1 VQLKLLGSTEFVI
14 GDVRAPLGGPRSRAV
29 LVTLGLH
36 AGRPVTTPEIIDD
49 LWGESAPASAAHT
62 VETYI
67 SRLRKVLN
75 LPGEPIVI
83 ARNGSG
89 YVLNL
94 GARQVDALWFAEL
107 AAQGRTALAEGDTSS
122 AEDLLSSALALWRG
136 PALADVRDATFAPA
150 AARGLENERLV
161 VVETLIDARLLMGCH
176 VEVLSDLESVIAA
189 EPFRERFHAQLMTAL
204 YRSGRQVDALAAY
217 QRARELLA
225 DEHGLEPGRELR
237 ELEQAILRQA
247 PELEPVIRPFP
258 RDAAVRP
265 PENEG
270 LRPKLDHAGSAAL
283 PRAKG
288 WSSRLRW
295 RAKRGW
301 IATAAVLGLLA
312 SFVLPIVLSRTPA
325 GAGLVAVGISELNTA
340 SGGRSRT
347 LPLPSAP
354 GGAASG
360 DGSVW
365 VTSPEGHVLYRID
378 PLTGLTTDTIPVG
391 SGAGAIVVAGSDIWV
406 ANALDGTLSEVSSET
421 NSVVGVVA
429 VGPEPSGIAFSHGAI
444 WVTDATAGTL
454 AEVNASSG
462 QVTTKQVS
470 TPPFGVALGAGSVW
484 VSDPGEDEITR
495 IDPHGGP
502 PLQISVGSGPT
513 AITFGLGSV
522 WVTNGLDS
530 TVSRINPATD
540 TVAATIPVGDG
551 PDALAIVGNS
561 VWVANG
567 SSSTLTKID
576 ATANSATTSM
586 PMGGSPVALTCVGKG
601 LWVATRPPA
610 NSPPRGGALRVVQ
623 SVAAPSIDPALASP
637 AMPFQF
643 FEGTYDTLVTSQRVG
658 GTGGLQ
664 LVPDLALTVP
674 VPTDGGMVYTFVLR
688 PGVRYSNGQLVRPED
703 FRYGIER
710 VLELNSAAAPFLTGI
725 IGAAACRP
733 GKPCDLSQ
741 GITISDS
748 ADTVTFHLTAPDT
761 QFLDTLTAWPTAP
774 VPSGVPDHDVG
785 IKPVPATGPYEIGL
799 YLPGREV
806 EFVRNPY
813 FHEWSAAAEPAGSPD
828 SIVWTFGASISEEM
842 SEIETG
848 RADWTD
854 DSVPGVAGLLARFPA
869 QLHVNPA
876 SWVLYASFNTRVAP
890 FNSLLVRQ
898 AFSLAADRAKLVQLL
913 GGPSAASPTCQILPP
928 DIPGYRPYCPFTV
941 DPNPAGSWV
950 GPDVGDARKL
960 VAESGTSGMRITLW
974 APQGMGTVSA
984 FIVSVLRE
992 LGYRASM
999 ITPPSSVWQANV
1011 NDSRRGVQA
1020 VDTSWL
1026 APTAYDFLARFFRC
1040 SSFRL
1045 ADPGATND
1053 GSFFCDPTIDRLMD
1067 AAEQEGPTDPDE
1079 ADATW
1084 AQVDREVTDAAPWV
1098 PLVSV
1103 NWVDFLSARLGGY
1116 QYDQA
1121 FTGPLLDQM
1130 FIRH

>member
-1 VQLKLLGSTEFVI
+1 
-14 GDVRAPLGGPRSRAV
+14 V
-29 LVTLGLH
+29 LVVLGLH
-36 AGRPVTTPEIIDD
+36 AGRPLRTPEIIDD

-62 VETYI
+62 VESYI

-94 GARQVDALWFAEL
+94 DAPQVDALWFAEL
-107 AAQGRTALAEGDTSS
+107 AAKGRAALAEGDTTS

-136 PALADVRDATFAPA
+136 PALADVRDSAFAPA
-150 AARGLENERLV
+150 AARWLENERLV
-161 VVETLIDARLLMGCH
+161 VLETLIDARLLMGCH
-176 VEVLSDLESVIAA
+176 LEVLSDLESAIAA

-204 YRSGRQVDALAAY
+204 YGSGRQVDALAAY
-217 QRARELLA
+217 QRARELLVGK
-225 DEHGLEPGRELR
+225 HGIEPGRELR

-247 PELEPVIRPFP
+247 PELESMIRPFP
-258 RDAAVRP
+258 KDAPVRWP
-265 PENEG
+265 RNEG
-270 LRPKLDHAGSAAL
+270 LHPNLDHVGSVPL
-283 PRAKG
+283 PVAKG
-288 WSSRLRW
+288 WSSRFRW

-301 IATAAVLGLLA
+301 IATVAVLGLLVA
-312 SFVLPIVLSRTPA
+312 FGLPTLLSPRPA
-325 GAGLVAVGISELNTA
+325 RAGQVAVGVSELSTA
-340 SGGRSRT
+340 NGGLSRS

-378 PLTGLTTDTIPVG
+378 PLTGLTEDTIPVG
-391 SGAGAIVVAGSDIWV
+391 SGAGAIAVAGSDVWV
-406 ANALDGTLSEVSSET
+406 ANALEGTLSQVSSET
-421 NSVVGVVA
+421 NSVVRVVA
-429 VGPEPSGIAFSHGAI
+429 VGPEPSGIAFRHGAI
-444 WVTDATAGTL
+444 WVADATAGTL

-462 QVTTKQVS
+462 QVSTEKLS
-470 TPPFGVALGAGSVW
+470 TPAFGVALGAGSVW
-484 VSDPGEDEITR
+484 ISDPGENGITR
-495 IDPHGGP
+495 IDPQGGAP
-502 PLQISVGSGPT
+502 VQISVGSGPT

-522 WVTNGLDS
+522 WVANGLDS

-540 TVAATIPVGDG
+540 TVVASVPVGDG

-561 VWVANG
+561 VWVASG

-576 ATANSATTSM
+576 ATSNSATTSI
-586 PMGGSPVALTCVGKG
+586 PMAGSPVALTSVGNS
-601 LWVATRPPA
+601 LWVATRLPA
-610 NSPPRGGALRVVQ
+610 NSPPKGGVLRVVQ
-623 SVAAPSIDPALASP
+623 SVPAPSIDPALAYP
-637 AMPFQF
+637 DMGFQY
-643 FEGTYDTLVTSQRVG
+643 FEGTYDTLVTFQRVG

-674 VPTDGGMVYTFVLR
+674 APTDGGTVYSFVLR

-710 VLELNSAAAPFLTGI
+710 VLELNSLAAPFLTGI
-725 IGAAACRP
+725 IGAAACRI
-733 GKPCDLSQ
+733 GKPCNLSR

-748 ADTVTFHLTAPDT
+748 ADAVTFHMTAPDPE
-761 QFLDTLTAWPTAP
+761 FLDKLTLQFTAP
-774 VPSGVPDHDVG
+774 VPPDVPDHDVG
-785 IKPVPATGPYEIGL
+785 INPVPSTGPYEIGL

-813 FHEWSAAAEPAGSPD
+813 FHEWSVSAEPAGSPD
-828 SIVWTFGASISEEM
+828 RIVWTFGASISEEI

-854 DSVPGVAGLLARFPA
+854 DSFSNVADLLARFPA

-876 SWVLYASFNTRVAP
+876 LWVWYASFNTRVAP

-898 AFSLAADRAKLVQLL
+898 AFSLAADRANLVQLL
-913 GGPSAASPTCQILPP
+913 GGPTVASPTCQILPP
-928 DIPGYRPYCPFTV
+928 GTPGYRPYCPFTV
-941 DPNPAGSWV
+941 DPSPAGAWV
-950 GPDVGDARKL
+950 GPDVAAARKL
-960 VAESGTSGMRITLW
+960 VAESGTTGMRVTFW
-974 APQGMGTVSA
+974 AQQGMGTVST

-992 LGYRASM
+992 LGYRASI
-999 ITPPSSVWQANV
+999 ITPPSSVLQANV
-1011 NDSRRGVQA
+1011 NDSRRSVQA
-1020 VDTSWL
+1020 DDTSWE
-1026 APTAYDFLARFFRC
+1026 ADYPAASDFLARFFRC

-1045 ADPGATND
+1045 ADPNATND
-1053 GSFFCDPTIDRLMD
+1053 GSFFCDPAIDRLMD
-1067 AAEQEGPTDPDE
+1067 AAEREGATDPDE

-1084 AQVDREVTDAAPWV
+1084 ARVDREVTDAAPWV

-1103 NWVDFLSARLGGY
+1103 NWVDFLSARVGGY

-1121 FTGPLLDQM
+1121 LDGPLLDQM
-1130 FIRH
+1130 FIRKV